1 MLPPQLLMCFPR
13 QSSLK
18 LAVSVDVRACT
29 HQSKGLDASNIVR
42 STCIMSMWLA
52 MQGIEI

>member
-29 HQSKGLDASNIVR
+29 HQSKGLDARNIVKHMHHEDVVGNAR
-42 STCIMSMWLA
+42 H
-52 MQGIEI
+52 